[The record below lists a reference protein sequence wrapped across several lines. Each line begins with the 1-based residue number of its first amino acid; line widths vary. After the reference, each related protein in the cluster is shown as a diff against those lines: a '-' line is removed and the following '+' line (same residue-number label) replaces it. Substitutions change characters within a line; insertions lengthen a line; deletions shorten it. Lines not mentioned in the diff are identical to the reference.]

1 MADKAHIETDLK
13 LEKMERRLSAIY
25 SRAQKEIQETAKK
38 YFDRF
43 EQLDKEKAEAVTS
56 GDMTREEYQ
65 RWRLN
70 KIAYGKRYTEMREQI
85 AQQLLNVNRTAMAYV
100 NGELPEV
107 YALNYNAL
115 EGTVGGLGGYSFTLT
130 DANTVAN
137 LATKEETL
145 LPYKE
150 VDGKKD
156 VRWNTKKVNAE
167 VLQGILQGESMDK
180 IAGRFSKV
188 TEMNRVSAIRN
199 ARTTVTS
206 AENKGRQDSYEKA
219 TSDGIQLER
228 EWISTND
235 GRTRHSH
242 RLLDGQT
249 APVDKPFQSE
259 LGPIRFPGDPEAAP
273 ANVYNCFVGE
283 TNVASDSDVI
293 RSYKHKYSG
302 KMVSVKTSGGV
313 NFTCTPNHPILTPRG
328 WIPAELLQNG
338 DNILVTFCG
347 EDGILRIDP
356 DVDHAFPS
364 METVHNLLDVSL
376 GERAASMSVNF
387 HGDVPTS
394 NVEIVTKK
402 RFLRENRNSSF
413 GNCVNKFFLKFAD
426 KPFPSKCSFM
436 KHFRRI
442 RKSSFR
448 NVCGEGKP
456 FSFLR
461 ACLGHSD
468 IHSLRTVPS
477 HDSFLTEYSI
487 DDLPANSVIDGEL
500 LYRLSGRVFLDQ
512 IVDVNTF
519 VSSCHVY
526 NLQTEN
532 GYYFV
537 NTIVPQNG
545 GKCNGIAAIAKNCRC
560 TMAAKV
566 IGFKKTVEKTEPVAS
581 YAIKN
586 VKDGIKEAE
595 MLGVKY
601 ARFEKMD
608 ISHVQNIVDAVKT
621 LPKDCVPKFISNGK
635 DVSTVTGRKLGRK
648 ADQWWGVTYDY
659 RLFGFQTMQLGYD
672 KTDYDGG
679 LIVGINTQ
687 KFKTPDMIKKSK
699 EENEKRYFERTS
711 HHWNFNTDGR
721 ATAFHEIGHC
731 YVDVRGLPDGWDKIS
746 KKWCEE
752 SKCDLLNSP
761 EEAFAEAWA
770 AYHTGNE
777 NLPKYVSDV
786 IKGLK

>member
-1 MADKAHIETDLK
+1 MADIAHTKTDQK
-13 LEKMERRLSAIY
+13 LEQMERHLSAIY
-25 SRAQKEIQETAKK
+25 SKAQKETGKAWKKYLDESGKEIADLQKAYDDAKKSGDDALIKKTGYQLGRAKKERTLQDKRFKDLTAQLAADVSHVNETA
-38 YFDRF
+38 
-43 EQLDKEKAEAVTS
+43 L
-56 GDMTREEYQ
+56 
-65 RWRLN
+65 
-70 KIAYGKRYTEMREQI
+70 
-85 AQQLLNVNRTAMAYV
+85 AYV
-100 NGELPEV
+100 NGELPGV

-115 EGTVGGLGGYSFTLT
+115 EDTVSGDLGGYSFTLT
-130 DANTVAN
+130 DANTVKS
-137 LATKEETL
+137 LAESDKNL

-150 VDGKKD
+150 IDGRLD
-156 VRWNTKKVNAE
+156 VRWNVKKINAE

-188 TEMNRVSAIRN
+188 MEMNRVSAIRN
-199 ARTTVTS
+199 ARTTVTG

-273 ANVYNCFVGE
+273 ANVYNC
-283 TNVASDSDVI
+283 
-293 RSYKHKYSG
+293 
-302 KMVSVKTSGGV
+302 
-313 NFTCTPNHPILTPRG
+313 
-328 WIPAELLQNG
+328 
-338 DNILVTFCG
+338 
-347 EDGILRIDP
+347 
-356 DVDHAFPS
+356 
-364 METVHNLLDVSL
+364 
-376 GERAASMSVNF
+376 
-387 HGDVPTS
+387 
-394 NVEIVTKK
+394 
-402 RFLRENRNSSF
+402 
-413 GNCVNKFFLKFAD
+413 
-426 KPFPSKCSFM
+426 
-436 KHFRRI
+436 
-442 RKSSFR
+442 
-448 NVCGEGKP
+448 
-456 FSFLR
+456 
-461 ACLGHSD
+461 
-468 IHSLRTVPS
+468 
-477 HDSFLTEYSI
+477 
-487 DDLPANSVIDGEL
+487 
-500 LYRLSGRVFLDQ
+500 
-512 IVDVNTF
+512 
-519 VSSCHVY
+519 
-526 NLQTEN
+526 
-532 GYYFV
+532 
-537 NTIVPQNG
+537 
-545 GKCNGIAAIAKNCRC
+545 RC

-566 IGFKKTVEKTEPVAS
+566 IGFKKTVEKTEPVSS

-659 RLFGFQTMQLGYD
+659 RPFGFQTMQLGYD